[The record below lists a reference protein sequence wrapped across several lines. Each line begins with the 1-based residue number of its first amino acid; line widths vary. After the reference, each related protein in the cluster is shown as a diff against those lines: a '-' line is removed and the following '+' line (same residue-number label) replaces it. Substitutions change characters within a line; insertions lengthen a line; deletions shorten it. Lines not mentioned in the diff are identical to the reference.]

1 MPLGAHL
8 DELRKRLIWAM
19 VGLLPILIVSM
30 AFGSQILDFLIQPV
44 EKALQAEGF
53 PGTLVSIGPTEA
65 FATYMKVGLIA
76 TVAVGLPWV
85 LYQLWL
91 FVAPGLYSAERRY
104 VYLLL
109 PLSSVLMLSSMVFLY
124 RLVLPLVLAFF
135 VNFGVTLGARHS
147 EPHEAPVGTTFLN
160 APVLTADP
168 LKPATGDVWL
178 NSSMRALRV
187 CIGEKNGQPDI
198 CSLNLTKEAGIRPEY
213 RVNEYIDLLQSLT
226 IAFAAGFQT
235 PVVVLL
241 LGWAGLITPAF
252 LREYRKHAVFV
263 TAIVAAVLTP
273 GDVSTMF
280 LLWVPLYLLYE
291 LGGVL
296 LRVFPSERVSRAVAA
311 KAGSG
316 NPEDDDPS

>member
-19 VGLLPILIVSM
+19 MGLLPILIASM
-30 AFGSQILDFLIQPV
+30 AFGAQILDFLIQPV

-147 EPHEAPVGTTFLN
+147 VPHEVPAGTTFLN
-160 APVLTADP
+160 APVLAADP
-168 LKPATGDVWL
+168 LKPMPGDVWL

-187 CIGEKNGQPDI
+187 CIGEKNGQPDV

-213 RVNEYIDLLQSLT
+213 RGERVHRPAA
-226 IAFAAGFQT
+226 IADDRVRGGVPDACGGAAAWMGGVDHAGVPEGVPQARGVRDGDRGGGADAGRCVDDVPAVGAAVSAVRARRGAAAGV
-235 PVVVLL
+235 PV
-241 LGWAGLITPAF
+241 
-252 LREYRKHAVFV
+252 
-263 TAIVAAVLTP
+263 
-273 GDVSTMF
+273 
-280 LLWVPLYLLYE
+280 
-291 LGGVL
+291 
-296 LRVFPSERVSRAVAA
+296 
-311 KAGSG
+311 
-316 NPEDDDPS
+316 